1 MEKNF
6 LSSSSS
12 QAYLGVHIRITHKQS
27 INAYIQKLDDVSA
40 TKELIQM
47 IIKGPNFHCTPSIKM
62 GNGIDPIECK
72 S

>member
-47 IIKGPNFHCTPSIKM
+47 IIKS
-62 GNGIDPIECK
+62 PIFNMCLQQK
-72 S
+72 WNRLKIVQ